1 MSFLSSKLSFN
12 ILIAGDKMK
21 EKIIPIDAEDYEV
34 ILSHKGKI
42 QGIHGI
48 YKIDEFDNALSH
60 FSAISLHTAKGI
72 LVQFEKHK
80 DMPFTQLFIL
90 MEKLNLLLNYQNL
103 DAVMGVTDNNL
114 LDLKTVHFK
123 ILITGLE

>member
-1 MSFLSSKLSFN
+1 
-12 ILIAGDKMK
+12 
-21 EKIIPIDAEDYEV
+21 
-34 ILSHKGKI
+34 
-42 QGIHGI
+42 
-48 YKIDEFDNALSH
+48 
-60 FSAISLHTAKGI
+60 LHTAKGI

-90 MEKLNLLLNYQNL
+90 MKKLNLLLNYQNL